1 MALDSGCLGHERP
14 LAVEKVEHK
23 ESYSGQKALVR
34 SFPIGKTA
42 TVNITLHSIGPDNL
56 ALTLYGKVVAKAAGS
71 VTGEVLPADLVAGDV
86 IRLANFGVSELVIT
100 DSAEQPGAL
109 DPQYYALRADGA
121 YGEVQL
127 LGLPTPAPTQPFKA
141 AYEYAAT
148 KQVGMFTAPQPTV
161 ALRYKGI
168 NLAEGGAP
176 VIVELYKVATDPLQE
191 LALVQRR
198 QHRCRD
204 ADQRRYPAGH
214 QQAGYRRPRCSVAL
228 SSWGKSWPG
237 RSQLTLAASRPTR
250 RPTTASACCSLTV
263 N

>member
-1 MALDSGCLGHERP
+1 
-14 LAVEKVEHK
+14 
-23 ESYSGQKALVR
+23 
-34 SFPIGKTA
+34 
-42 TVNITLHSIGPDNL
+42 
-56 ALTLYGKVVAKAAGS
+56 
-71 VTGEVLPADLVAGDV
+71 
-86 IRLANFGVSELVIT
+86 LANFGVSELVIT
-100 DSAEQPGAL
+100 DSASSPAPL

-191 LALVQRR
+191 LALISDGNTV
-198 QHRCRD
+198 
-204 ADQRRYPAGH
+204 AGM
-214 QQAGYRRPRCSVAL
+214 QISGGILLDTSKPDTGDL
-228 SSWGKSWPG
+228 G
-237 RSQLTLAASRPTR
+237 RFGRIIQLG
-250 RPTTASACCSLTV
+250 
-263 N
+263 